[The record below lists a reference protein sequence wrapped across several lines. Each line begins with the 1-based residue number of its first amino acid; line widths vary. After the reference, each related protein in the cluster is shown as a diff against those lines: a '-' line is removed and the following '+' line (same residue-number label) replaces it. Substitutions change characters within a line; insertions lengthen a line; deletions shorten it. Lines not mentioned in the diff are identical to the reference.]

1 MAALKP
7 SLFVAAMVLAS
18 SACDKDS
25 DPATRA
31 QRKATC
37 PDLDT
42 WAACAARQKATQE
55 RAEAERVAAVTAARA
70 AVHATITQDWASYD
84 ALPKK
89 AKSDLVSTYQIALAR
104 AKTLPGDG
112 GQAEQATV
120 GASAR
125 ERMAPLIQPETAT
138 TGDGKT
144 TLVPSSNAAK
154 CRLWGAMWT
163 GDSSTVTSLLS
174 LGFDRVWCAPTAQAE
189 GQAWKLQEAAYALDP
204 ERTCFL
210 YGENHEEPVFVWQ
223 TPELFRK
230 AVQVEVQTS
239 DQAAMQMLALVSEGA
254 QTVQPGARF
263 IILDRGQAFVTIAA
277 NGSPKP
283 QLVFANKWS
292 SIGGYVKPSECHTKR
307 MNQ

>member
-1 MAALKP
+1 MRRGL
-7 SLFVAAMVLAS
+7 LFVAALLLAS
-18 SACDKDS
+18 AACDKDS
-25 DPATRA
+25 DPASRA
-31 QRKATC
+31 GRKELC

-42 WAACAARQKATQE
+42 WAACLARQKAEQD
-55 RAEAERVAAVTAARA
+55 RAEAERAAAATAARA
-70 AVHATITQDWASYD
+70 AVHAAIAQDWASYD

-89 AKSDLVSTYQIALAR
+89 AKGDLVSTYQTALAR
-104 AKTLPGDG
+104 AKTILGDD

-144 TLVPSSNAAK
+144 TLVPSANAAK

-163 GDSSTVTSLLS
+163 GDSGTVTSLLS
-174 LGFDRVWCAPTAQAE
+174 LGFERVWCAPTAQSE

-204 ERTCFL
+204 DRACFL

-230 AVQVEVQTS
+230 ALQVEVQTS

-263 IILDRGQAFVTIAA
+263 VILDRGQGFVTIVA

-283 QLVFANKWS
+283 QLVFANKWP
-292 SIGGYVKPSECHTKR
+292 SIGGYVKPTECHPKR
-307 MNQ
+307 MTQ